1 MPDEYGNPTEAELR
15 GQQAPSATPDYL
27 LNNSQVI
34 FDGVIGGKRIQ
45 ITGTGAPLTQAQA
58 IESLRANNAQGAAAG
73 AVDPAFWSALNP
85 GMSQADQDAYKRLH
99 SSYQAQTEGQSLG
112 EKVGNAASFEMDR
125 AGNLI
130 KNVANDPSRLITGV
144 DPLST
149 RANNTLFGTDKK
161 PLVGQLG
168 GATPEDFS
176 RYEGEHGF
184 GSLGAA
190 RSAST
195 AADYIA
201 GMFGARG
208 AAHGIGE
215 ATQALTGSQN
225 AGIPMQT
232 YRGGA
237 NLDYATAPASA
248 SASVGAEA
256 LPEIVVEGTRG
267 GLTVGQLAG
276 IGAGAG
282 AAGYGLSQVGSSS
295 SPSSGMQNTTDPVKS
310 FQGAQTGGNAGQLAQ
325 DGGISGG
332 AGTGGSMGFG
342 TGGSGGWV
350 DNLIDLGTTLA
361 GDYFAGDA
369 AKDAGKTQAAAAAAA
384 IAEQRRQ
391 YDLNRADLAPYREAG
406 STAIGQLSAGT
417 ADGADFNRDFTM
429 ADFTKDPGYQF
440 RMDEGTHALEGS
452 AAARGGLLSGRAGKE
467 LERYG
472 QDYASG
478 EYSNAYNRFN
488 ADRTTRF
495 NRLAGVAGIGQTATN
510 TGIQSDNNNTNSI
523 ADLTLERANAQAA
536 GRIGEGNAYRQGLD
550 SLADFYR
557 TRKYGGANTNWIGG

>member
-58 IESLRANNAQGAAAG
+58 IESLRANNAQGAATG

-99 SSYQAQTEGQSLG
+99 SSYQAQTEGQQLG
-112 EKVGNAASFEMDR
+112 EKVGNSISFEMDR

-168 GATPEDFS
+168 GATPEDFN
-176 RYEGEHGF
+176 RYEAAHGF

-215 ATQALTGSQN
+215 GIGNLTGAPANS
-225 AGIPMQT
+225 PLTQT

-237 NLDYATAPASA
+237 NLDYVTSPGSA
-248 SASVGAEA
+248 SAGIGGEA

-276 IGAGAG
+276 IGAGVGG
-282 AAGYGLSQVGSSS
+282 ATSALTQGG
-295 SPSSGMQNTTDPVKS
+295 SGMQTTSDPVKS

-325 DGGISGG
+325 SGGISGG

-350 DNLIDLGTTLA
+350 DNLIDIGSTLA
-361 GDYFAGDA
+361 GDYLAGDA

-384 IAEQRRQ
+384 IAEERRQ

-406 STAIGQLSAGT
+406 STAIGQLGAGT

-495 NRLAGVAGIGQTATN
+495 NRLATVAGVGQTATN
-510 TGIQSDNNNTNSI
+510 TGISAGSNSTNSI

-536 GRIGEGNAYRQGLD
+536 GRIGQANAYGQGLD
-550 SLADFYR
+550 SLANFYR